1 MKTKNNKKNNKLNN
15 NTKKRKNTQK
25 KVREKRKINKESNKD
40 KIFHFFDDNTG
51 FMRGITFSKDEKK
64 NRKYNVYK

>member
-15 NTKKRKNTQK
+15 NTKKRKNKTK
-25 KVREKRKINKESNKD
+25 NKIEKISNKD

-64 NRKYNVYK
+64 NIKYNVYK